1 MIKKLGDIGI
11 FNFRFGPEL
20 NSSWSLGMNIGGY
33 MAKLLGTELE
43 LEPEPVVP
51 LMLEP
56 AIELF
61 ASFL

>member
-1 MIKKLGDIGI
+1 
-11 FNFRFGPEL
+11 
-20 NSSWSLGMNIGGY
+20 